1 MSNYKD
7 KIEKIY
13 TIIEFYVNVIPTK
26 IISFLNDLKI
36 DESYIFLSFFLIG
49 IILRLILHYI
59 KNLNKKKDTYT
70 YNKPDSAEDLY
81 NIINNLT
88 KLNENINKMKNI
100 ENNNNNNNLKF
111 KRNNN
116 IEEENKINNNNNDN
130 VNVEQINE
138 KIIEL
143 EKKITQINDDI
154 DNNFKD
160 NSDFID
166 TINLSQSD
174 ILEGINSR
182 FPDNK

>member
-7 KIEKIY
+7 KIEKVY

-26 IISFLNDLKI
+26 IISFLYELKI
-36 DESYIFLSFFLIG
+36 DQSYIFLSFFLIG

-59 KNLNKKKDTYT
+59 KKVNKKKDTYV

-100 ENNNNNNNLKF
+100 ENNNNHINIENNNKI
-111 KRNNN
+111 
-116 IEEENKINNNNNDN
+116 IEENIINNNNDN
-130 VNVEQINE
+130 ANLDLINE
-138 KIIEL
+138 KIFEL

-166 TINLSQSD
+166 TINLSQND
-174 ILEGINSR
+174 ILEEINSR